1 MDLDYQHKY
10 LKYKQK
16 YLDLKYKEYSGGGW
30 LDFLKSKK
38 TIALNAVNKDGYN
51 LYKLKD
57 FQNDKDVVLAAV
69 QQNGFALKYASE
81 ELKKDRE
88 IVLAAVR
95 QNGYALEYA
104 SELKKDREIVLA
116 AVRQNGYALEYASEH
131 LKADRMIVLVA
142 IKNNNMDAL
151 QYIPINLRKEVKQK
165 AIELQN
171 EKRKRNILS
180 PYMN

>member
-1 MDLDYQHKY
+1 MDLDYQQKY
-10 LKYKQK
+10 LKYKKK

-38 TIALNAVNKDGYN
+38 TIALNAVTDDGYN

-57 FQNDKDVVLAAV
+57 FQNDRDVVLAAV

-81 ELKKDRE
+81 
-88 IVLAAVR
+88 
-95 QNGYALEYA
+95 
-104 SELKKDREIVLA
+104 ELKKDREIVLA

-151 QYIPINLRKEVKQK
+151 KYIPINLRKEVKQK

-171 EKRKRNILS
+171 EKRRRDILS